1 LAGKSTSAQYRRRA
15 RELREM
21 AQRAKSRERRQ
32 ELLKMARQY
41 DRWAGEID
49 SPKDAR

>member
-21 AQRAKSRERRQ
+21 AQRAKSRERRTQ
-32 ELLKMARQY
+32 LLRMARQY
-41 DRWAGEID
+41 DGWAREID
-49 SPKDAR
+49 QPKAMR